1 MALMVR
7 CSAKKTKNKCVT
19 ITIIIVT
26 ITTWTDDKK
35 DGLSCLVSDTSVVP
49 GVSHL
54 GAAKNQHR
62 PDKYNMLSTKTC
74 PCPAM
79 YNSKTNSDS
88 EFRKYKS
95 MDSHYFEYAIV
106 TLKLLVAVQSQDLAL
121 VFLLPSLAEILK
133 GTFYMG

>member
-7 CSAKKTKNKCVT
+7 CSAKKTKNKCVFGSCIIT
-19 ITIIIVT
+19 IIITTIIITIIIVT

-54 GAAKNQHR
+54 TAAKNQHR

-74 PCPAM
+74 PMP
-79 YNSKTNSDS
+79 SD
-88 EFRKYKS
+88 
-95 MDSHYFEYAIV
+95 
-106 TLKLLVAVQSQDLAL
+106 VQL
-121 VFLLPSLAEILK
+121 
-133 GTFYMG
+133 

>member
-7 CSAKKTKNKCVT
+7 CSAKKTKNKCVFGSCI
-19 ITIIIVT
+19 ITIIITIIVT

-74 PCPAM
+74 P
-79 YNSKTNSDS
+79 
-88 EFRKYKS
+88 
-95 MDSHYFEYAIV
+95 
-106 TLKLLVAVQSQDLAL
+106 
-121 VFLLPSLAEILK
+121 LPSNVQL
-133 GTFYMG
+133 

>member
-7 CSAKKTKNKCVT
+7 CSAKKTKNKCVFGSC
-19 ITIIIVT
+19 ITIIVT

-74 PCPAM
+74 P
-79 YNSKTNSDS
+79 
-88 EFRKYKS
+88 
-95 MDSHYFEYAIV
+95 
-106 TLKLLVAVQSQDLAL
+106 
-121 VFLLPSLAEILK
+121 LPSNVQL
-133 GTFYMG
+133 